1 MAQEESLE
9 NGFPARE
16 EANAH
21 RRGVEIVLQGNILL
35 GKRGGRRR
43 AKHVHKG
50 HTRLLFT
57 TMCMSI
63 ALSVALARTG
73 LARLERH
80 QTIPAASVRL
90 VDTHPPRGRQAVP
103 IAREGENQTAQA
115 PVVFRTVAQPVNTNL
130 ALHV

>member
-1 MAQEESLE
+1 MAQEEGLE

-21 RRGVEIVLQGNILL
+21 HRGVEIVLQGNIVL
-35 GKRGGRRR
+35 GKRGGLRR
-43 AKHVHKG
+43 AQPVHKG

-57 TMCMSI
+57 TMCTPVAI
-63 ALSVALARTG
+63 SVALALTG

-90 VDTHPPRGRQAVP
+90 VDTHPPRERQAVP
-103 IAREGENQTAQA
+103 IAREGKNQTAQA
-115 PVVFRTVAQPVNTNL
+115 PVVFKTVAQPVNTNL